1 MKHKA
6 KTGRGSQMGQLLSE
20 RIMFTHVSKIASFS
34 VAILL
39 TACSA
44 PQESVNVSGSS
55 TVLPVISK
63 AAQAYSDTTG
73 KRVIVNSGG
82 SGVGFNQ
89 LAEGKTDIGMMSRD
103 MTDEEVKQYPAHEFS
118 AISIGIDAVVPV
130 VSSEIYEAGVTA
142 LSLVEIASIY
152 RGDVQ
157 NWSELGGPDRDIL
170 VIDKEASRGTRH
182 IFMKVVMGDAT
193 AQAPGA
199 DLVLG
204 ANNEEQTA
212 MAQSDAAIGMISL
225 AWINDDVKGLAI
237 EEGNRTIEA
246 NLNVIASGDYPISRD
261 LIVVVR
267 DDIKPEAKS
276 FIDYLLSPAGQNFV
290 EASGYIKINP

>member
-1 MKHKA
+1 
-6 KTGRGSQMGQLLSE
+6 
-20 RIMFTHVSKIASFS
+20 MFTR
-34 VAILL
+34 L
-39 TACSA
+39 TKVLACGLAVTLAACSA
-44 PQESVNVSGSS
+44 PQESVNISGSS

-63 AAQAYSDTTG
+63 AAQAYSDETG

-103 MTDEEVKQYPAHEFS
+103 MTPEEISQYPAHEFS
-118 AISIGIDAVVPV
+118 AVPIGVDAVVPV

-142 LSLVEIASIY
+142 LTLPQIASIY
-152 RGDVQ
+152 RGEIQ
-157 NWSELGGPDRDIL
+157 NWSEVGGPDRDIL

-182 IFMKVVMGDAT
+182 IFMKVVMGDAK

-212 MAQSDAAIGMISL
+212 MAQSDSAIGMISL
-225 AWINDDVKGLAI
+225 AWINEDVKGLGIRGGA
-237 EEGNRTIEA
+237 RVTEA
-246 NLNVIASGDYPISRD
+246 TLGAIASGNYPIARD
-261 LIVVVR
+261 LIVVIR
-267 DDIKPEAKS
+267 DDIKPEAQA
-276 FIDYLLSPAGQNFV
+276 FIDYLLSPTGQTFV
-290 EASGYIKINP
+290 ESSGYIKLNP

>member
-1 MKHKA
+1 
-6 KTGRGSQMGQLLSE
+6 
-20 RIMFTHVSKIASFS
+20 MFTNITKIAALSLAVMF
-34 VAILL
+34 AG
-39 TACSA
+39 CSA
-44 PQESVNVSGSS
+44 PQDNVNVSGSS
-55 TVLPVISK
+55 TVLPVISQ
-63 AAQAYSDTTG
+63 AAQAYTDTTG

-103 MTDEEVKQYPAHEFS
+103 MTPEEVGQYPAHKFS
-118 AISIGIDAVVPV
+118 AVPIGVDAVVPV
-130 VSSEIYEAGVTA
+130 VSSEVYEAGVTA
-142 LSLVEIASIY
+142 LSLADIAAIY
-152 RGDVQ
+152 RGDIQ

-182 IFMKVVMGDAT
+182 IFMKVVMGDAE

-212 MAQSDAAIGMISL
+212 MAQSDSAIGMISL
-225 AWINDDVKGLAI
+225 AWINDDVRGLAI
-237 EEGNRTIEA
+237 RDGDRIVEA
-246 NLNVIASGDYPISRD
+246 NLNVIAAGDYPIARD

-267 DDIKPEAKS
+267 DDIKPEAQS